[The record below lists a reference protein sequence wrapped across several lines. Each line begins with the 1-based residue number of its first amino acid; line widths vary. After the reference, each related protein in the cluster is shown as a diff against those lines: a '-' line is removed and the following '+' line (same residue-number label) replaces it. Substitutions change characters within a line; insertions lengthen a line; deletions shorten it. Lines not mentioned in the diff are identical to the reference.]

1 MVSLFDVSTLA
12 IRLPHDSS
20 PNGCDGLGVPL
31 SAFLHINNMRFALHH
46 ARYSDGKRDQI
57 DMYDNDGEVYLTHD
71 RTLWWSGRVYASD
84 SSIVGGRWLGL
95 VMAIVKQDVAEL
107 GWDTDTMHHRPDAMN
122 EGRSHGPPFTYW
134 GDAVQSVQPGWW
146 MENVEFRERRELEA

>member
-1 MVSLFDVSTLA
+1 VVSLFDVSTLA

-20 PNGCDGLGVPL
+20 PNPCREIDLP
-31 SAFLHINNMRFALHH
+31 SANLYMNNRRQL
-46 ARYSDGKRDQI
+46 

-122 EGRSHGPPFTYW
+122 EGRVPRAPFTYW